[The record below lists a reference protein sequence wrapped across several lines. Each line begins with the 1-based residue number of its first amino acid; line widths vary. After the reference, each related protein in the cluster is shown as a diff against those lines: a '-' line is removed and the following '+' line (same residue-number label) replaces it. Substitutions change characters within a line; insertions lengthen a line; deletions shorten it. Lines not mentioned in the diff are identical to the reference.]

1 MGLRLFASFAAAVFM
16 SLAPGVAAAGGGG
29 LSTVAAFNPALG
41 ELPESI
47 TTDEDGN
54 IYASMGAHIKK
65 ITPWG
70 HVSVFATLPLPTG
83 VLSAGLKFGEDGD
96 LYVATG
102 SISPVPPVAFVFRI
116 DPDGHVSTH
125 ATLDP
130 TGYPNDLAFDDHGEL
145 FVTDPLHGHIWKI
158 DEDGNP
164 SVWLA
169 DPAFEGNEEDPY
181 LVLSDF
187 GVDGI
192 AFDRHK
198 NNLYLS
204 NLDYGTILRVE
215 IECDG
220 SPGDIDIWADD
231 FDTLAGADGI
241 AFDDKGT
248 LFVAVNGQD
257 RLVAIDKH
265 GDIDILAEGGLLD
278 APSALVFGAT
288 KQSKKTLYVSSFAIT
303 RAYGIVAG
311 TPRPALLKLPVK
323 HKGLPLL

>member
-1 MGLRLFASFAAAVFM
+1 M
-16 SLAPGVAAAGGGG
+16 SLVPGVAAAGSK

-65 ITPWG
+65 ITPSG

-102 SISPVPPVAFVFRI
+102 SISPTPPVAFVFRI
-116 DPDGHVSTH
+116 DPDGAVSTF

-130 TGYPNDLAFDDHGEL
+130 TGYPNDLAFDDQGQL
-145 FVTDPLHGHIWKI
+145 FVTDPLHGLIWKI
-158 DEDGNP
+158 DEDGHP
-164 SVWLA
+164 HVWLA
-169 DPAFEGNEEDPY
+169 DPAFEGNPDEPF

-192 AFDRHK
+192 AFDKHK

-231 FDTLAGADGI
+231 FETLAGADGI

-265 GDIDILAEGGLLD
+265 GDIDVLAEGGLLD
-278 APSALVFGAT
+278 APSSLVFGVT
-288 KQSKKTLYVSSFAIT
+288 KQNKKTLYVASFAIT
-303 RAYGIVAG
+303 RHYGIFAG

>member
-1 MGLRLFASFAAAVFM
+1 MGRSLIASISVGLFM
-16 SLAPGVAAAGGGG
+16 SLSPGVAAAGGK
-29 LSTVAAFNPALG
+29 LSTVVAFNPALG

-47 TTDEDGN
+47 TVDDDGN
-54 IYASMGAHIKK
+54 IYASTGKHIKK

-70 HVSVFATLPLPTG
+70 HVSVFATLPLPPG

-102 SISPVPPVAFVFRI
+102 SISPTPPVAFVFRI
-116 DPDGHVSTH
+116 DPDGAVSTY

-130 TGYPNDLAFDDHGEL
+130 TGYPNDLAFGDHGEL
-145 FVTDPLHGHIWKI
+145 FVTDPLHGQIWKI
-158 DEDGNP
+158 DEDGEP
-164 SVWLA
+164 AVWLA
-169 DPAFEGNEEDPY
+169 DPAFAGNEEDPY
-181 LVLSDF
+181 LELSDF

-198 NNLYLS
+198 NNLYVS

-220 SPGDIDIWADD
+220 SPGDVEVWADD
-231 FDTLAGADGI
+231 FDALAGADGI

-265 GDIDILAEGGLLD
+265 GDIDVVAEGGLLD
-278 APSALVFGAT
+278 APSSLVFGVT
-288 KQSKKTLYVSSFAIT
+288 KQSKKTLYVASFAIT
-303 RAYGIVAG
+303 RAYGIVPG
-311 TPRPALLKLPVK
+311 TPKPALLKLAVQ
-323 HKGLPLL
+323 HQGLPLL